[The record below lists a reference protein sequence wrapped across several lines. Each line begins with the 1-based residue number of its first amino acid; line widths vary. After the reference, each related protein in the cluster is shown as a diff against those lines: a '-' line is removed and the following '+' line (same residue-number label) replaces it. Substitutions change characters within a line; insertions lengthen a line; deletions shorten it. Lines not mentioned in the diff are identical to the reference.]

1 METNMETV
9 ATTPAINKMQ
19 TKLNQLDENS
29 FRYDVLHSALKFKT
43 NWIELGEKLYKVY
56 HEKSYKEWGYDT
68 FDKYCSK
75 EVGIRKKTIEKLTNS
90 YYFLQKHEPEV
101 LEDYSKKNVAE
112 IPDYNTIN
120 LLSQIKSDENVTEEI
135 FDEFKEAAFNEGCTD
150 RALKKRYNNLLDELK
165 TDDEENEENEQQL
178 QLKHIMF
185 LVNSFE
191 KIDRKIED
199 MQDLPVDIKTDVKKL
214 LTRLKEL
221 TE

>member
-1 METNMETV
+1 MEMETV
-9 ATTPAINKMQ
+9 TTSPAIDKMQ

-29 FRYDVLHSALKFKT
+29 FRYDVLYSALKFKT

-56 HEKSYKEWGYDT
+56 HEKSYAEWGYDS
-68 FDKYCSK
+68 FDKYCTK

-90 YYFLQKHEPEV
+90 YYFLQKHEPKV
-101 LEDYSKKNVAE
+101 LEDYSKKNIAG

-120 LLSQIKSDENVTEEI
+120 LLSQIKSDENVSEDV
-135 FDEFKEAAFNEGCTD
+135 FDEFKHAAFDEGCTD
-150 RALKKRYNNLLDELK
+150 RALKKRYNTLLDELK
-165 TDDEENEENEQQL
+165 SNDEDNEEDSEQL
-178 QLKHIMF
+178 QLKDIMF

-199 MQDLPVDIKTDVKKL
+199 MPDLPVDIKTDIKKL
-214 LTRLKEL
+214 ITRLKEL